1 LTIHAPLPPA
11 TDPVAVL
18 GELIRRP
25 SVTPVDAGALDLLES
40 LLAPLGF
47 VRRRL
52 PFSEPGS
59 ETVDNLYAR
68 LGTEGPNLCFAGHTD
83 VVPAGDVSSWTH
95 PPFAAEIADGEM
107 WGRGAVD
114 MKGAVACFI
123 AAVARRL
130 AAGEPIG
137 GSISLLITG
146 DEEGTGVNGTKKV
159 LKRLAETGERLDL
172 CVVGEPSN
180 PTRVGEA
187 IKIGRR
193 GSLNATLTARGT
205 LGHVAYPHLADNPLP
220 RLARMLVALTE
231 TPFDAGTDHF
241 QPSTLALT
249 TIDVGNPTVNLIPAA
264 GSAGFNIRFNDA
276 HTPESLVAE
285 IRRRLETVGG
295 EYELTTALSGVP
307 FVTAPGPLTELVS
320 NAIARVVG
328 RSPEFST
335 SGGTSDARFIKDVCP
350 VVECGLTNRTMHK
363 IDERVPLA
371 DLAVLTDI
379 YGAILAD
386 LGRGPRPLTD
396 DGSK

>member
-1 LTIHAPLPPA
+1 
-11 TDPVAVL
+11 
-18 GELIRRP
+18 
-25 SVTPVDAGALDLLES
+25 VTPVDAGALDLLEA

-47 VRRRL
+47 VCRRL
-52 PFSEPGS
+52 PFSEPGF

-68 LGTEGPNLCFAGHTD
+68 LGSEAPNLCFAGHTD
-83 VVPAGDVSSWTH
+83 VVPAGDVSAWTH

-114 MKGAVACFI
+114 MKGGVACFI

-130 AAGEPIG
+130 AAGAPIK

-146 DEEGTGVNGTKKV
+146 DEEGTAVNGTKKALTWLV
-159 LKRLAETGERLDL
+159 ENGERIDL
-172 CVVGEPSN
+172 CIVGEPSN

-193 GSLNATLTARGT
+193 GSLNAKLTVRGT
-205 LGHVAYPHLADNPLP
+205 QGHVAYPHLADNPLP

-231 TPFDAGTDHF
+231 APFDSGTDHF

-249 TIDVGNPTVNLIPAA
+249 TIDVGNPTVNLIPAV
-264 GSAGFNIRFNDA
+264 GTAGFNIRFNDA
-276 HTPESLVAE
+276 HTPDSLIAE
-285 IRRRLETVGG
+285 IRRRLDTVGG
-295 EYELTTALSGVP
+295 QYELTTTVSGVS
-307 FVTAPGPLTELVS
+307 FVTAPGPLTDLVS
-320 NAIARVVG
+320 NAVARVVG
-328 RSPEFST
+328 RTPEFST

-350 VVECGLTNRTMHK
+350 VVECGLTNQTMHK
-363 IDERVPLA
+363 VDERVPLG

-386 LGRGPRPLTD
+386 ATAPAA
-396 DGSK
+396 S

>member
-1 LTIHAPLPPA
+1 VKTGAFLPPA

-25 SVTPVDAGALDLLES
+25 SVTPVDAGALDLLEA

-47 VRRRL
+47 VCRRL

-68 LGTEGPNLCFAGHTD
+68 LGSEAPNFCFAGHTD
-83 VVPAGDVSSWTH
+83 VVPAGDVSAWTH

-107 WGRGAVD
+107 WGRGAAD
-114 MKGAVACFI
+114 MKGGIACFI

-130 AAGEPIG
+130 AAGEPFA
-137 GSISLLITG
+137 GSVSLLITG

-159 LKRLAETGERLDL
+159 LEWLVENGERIDF

-180 PTRVGEA
+180 PNGVGEA

-193 GSLNATLTARGT
+193 GSVNAKLTVRGT
-205 LGHVAYPHLADNPLP
+205 QGHVAYPHLADNPLP
-220 RLARMLVALTE
+220 RLAKMLVALTE
-231 TPFDAGTDHF
+231 TPLDAGTDHF
-241 QPSTLALT
+241 QPSTLTLT
-249 TIDVGNPTVNLIPAA
+249 TIDVGNPTVNLIPAV
-264 GSAGFNIRFNDA
+264 GTAGFNIRFNDA
-276 HTPESLVAE
+276 HTPESLIAE
-285 IRRRLETVGG
+285 IRRRLDTVGG
-295 EYELTTALSGVP
+295 EYELTATVSGVS
-307 FVTAPGPLTELVS
+307 FVTAPGPLTDLVS
-320 NAIARVVG
+320 NAVVRVVG
-328 RSPEFST
+328 RAPEFST

-363 IDERVPLA
+363 VDERVPLG
-371 DLAVLTDI
+371 DLAILTDI

-386 LGRGPRPLTD
+386 ATALTTP
-396 DGSK
+396 

>member
-1 LTIHAPLPPA
+1 VRTDASLPPP

-25 SVTPVDAGALDLLES
+25 SVTPVDAGALDLLEA
-40 LLAPLGF
+40 LLTPLGF
-47 VRRRL
+47 ACRRL
-52 PFSEPGS
+52 PFSEPGF

-68 LGTEGPNLCFAGHTD
+68 LGSEAPNLCFAGHTD
-83 VVPAGDVSSWTH
+83 VVPAGDVSAWTH

-114 MKGAVACFI
+114 MKGGVACFI

-130 AAGEPIG
+130 AGGEPFA
-137 GSISLLITG
+137 GSVSLLITG
-146 DEEGTGVNGTKKV
+146 DEEGTAVNGTKKA
-159 LKRLAETGERLDL
+159 LKWLVENGERIDL
-172 CVVGEPSN
+172 CIVGEPTN

-193 GSLNATLTARGT
+193 GSLNAKLTVRGT
-205 LGHVAYPHLADNPLP
+205 QGHVAYPHLADNPLP

-231 TPFDAGTDHF
+231 APLDAGTDHF
-241 QPSTLALT
+241 QPSALALT
-249 TIDVGNPTVNLIPAA
+249 TIDVGNPTVNLIPAE

-276 HTPESLVAE
+276 HTPESLIAE
-285 IRRRLETVGG
+285 IRRRLDTVGG
-295 EYELTTALSGVP
+295 EYELTTTVSGVS
-307 FVTAPGPLTELVS
+307 FVTAPGPLTDLVS

-328 RSPEFST
+328 TPPEFST
-335 SGGTSDARFIKDVCP
+335 SGGISDARFIKDVCP

-363 IDERVPLA
+363 VDERVPLG

-386 LGRGPRPLTD
+386 ATAPVTLMTD
-396 DGSK
+396 GDFK